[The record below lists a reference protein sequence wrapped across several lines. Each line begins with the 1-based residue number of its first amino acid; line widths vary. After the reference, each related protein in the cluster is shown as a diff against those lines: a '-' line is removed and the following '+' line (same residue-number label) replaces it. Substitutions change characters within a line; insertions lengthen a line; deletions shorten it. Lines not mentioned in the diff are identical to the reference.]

1 MLQVLTGK
9 KLRKNKETE
18 FLSPFYYDGSI
29 DCCDDIQVE
38 YQTQPDGEFLTVELH
53 RSEDSTDFKV
63 LKSKD
68 FNL

>member
-1 MLQVLTGK
+1 MLQVLRGK
-9 KLRKNKETE
+9 KLRENKEIK
-18 FLSPFYYDGSI
+18 FLSPLYYDGSI

-63 LKSKD
+63 LNWKD